1 MNILAKY
8 INIKLSHD
16 GRSIESVRE
25 SATKIKISELS
36 NKYKREMELTS
47 YSVLSDYGYGQFA
60 LSFNNDVEPSKIF
73 ISKESE
79 VNEQKDSI
87 MHSIVDRDNGKKWWI
102 ESKEISKQY
111 NKYYFFKSVSIKSLA
126 GVFYLHFQI
135 SSIWYSIRVSITD
148 NKTLSTEGVTNLV
161 NTFKN
166 DFYKLIIDKNSIGK
180 IDFLHSELVNKSIQL
195 EDLEKILISL
205 DNIIKKPYKTLIHTV
220 NKQRSGIGQPT
231 QRTFIEYSQNSEA
244 RNYSSRAISETIK
257 NEVNGY
263 LLYILQ
269 QIIDFLKDFQSK
281 ILVNNK
287 SEYYENLKSL
297 DEQFEIIN
305 NSNNFDFKNSSVYL
319 DNQRAI
325 VIKKIE
331 SWVNKKVNSRE
342 SNYELYENFELKF
355 ILGEKHA
362 KRYGFYITLIEDSKL
377 ISKFLYF
384 NEGMASILSTLYNS
398 TIIIKASVQIKDMD
412 TYKGKIPG
420 YRIIDLNS
428 ISIEKLYTFQS
439 SFKKNYS
446 KENLEIDNN
455 IKESIKKNSDN
466 VYSLITETDTYYS
479 SLGLI
484 IDSLI
489 LRVDSLARLGV
500 QPKRI
505 RPSSVIYHQ
514 NIDYSYCLDIYHKL
528 KVQEYKDNLKII
540 SQFMRSILPSDL
552 PNVYER
558 WCLLKII
565 YILINDFKFIP
576 INPYWEQEVI
586 NSIVS
591 FDNSDTN
598 KLSKAFSL
606 EFKHLNNAN
615 DSDGIY
621 LSLFY
626 EAKIYNGKRP
636 DYRISYSKG
645 LKPDTDLIM
654 DAKFHDP
661 VDLSGIV
668 KELAQN
674 DKTLNEKDYREIGS
688 KKDNW
693 VYILCPSIPVISNPT
708 SCSVWSKYAYYGGNF
723 QFEWDDKLPVHKYG
737 GILLTTNPTKTSS
750 EHNLKRL
757 IAMYLQMQG
766 FKDCILCGSKVTYE
780 EQKTES
786 QSTKYSCT
794 CSNEKCRHFFIRT
807 HCQNCKTQLFK
818 HGSYWTYHTLS
829 PMDPNNAYNLACPK
843 CGHFLPP
850 KE

>member
-8 INIKLSHD
+8 INIRLSPD

-36 NKYKREMELTS
+36 SKYEREMELAS
-47 YSVLSDYGYGQFA
+47 YSMLSDYSYGQFA
-60 LSFNNDVEPSKIF
+60 LNFDDIEPSEIF

-79 VNEQKDSI
+79 VNEQNDSI
-87 MHSIVDRDNGKKWWI
+87 MHSIIDKESGKKWWI
-102 ESKEISKQY
+102 ESGEISKQY
-111 NKYYFFKSVSIKSLA
+111 NKYFFFKSISIKSLV

-135 SSIWYSIRVSITD
+135 SDLWYSIKVSITD
-148 NKTLSTEGVTNLV
+148 NKTLTTEGVTHLINA
-161 NTFKN
+161 FKN
-166 DFYKLIIDKNSIGK
+166 DFYKLIIDENSIGK
-180 IDFLHSELVNKSIQL
+180 IDFLHSKLANNCIELD
-195 EDLEKILISL
+195 DLEKLLYSL
-205 DNIIKKPYKTLIHTV
+205 DRIIKKPYKTLTHTIS
-220 NKQRSGIGQPT
+220 KQRSGSGQPT
-231 QRTFIEYSQNSEA
+231 QRTFIEYSQKPEA
-244 RNYSSRAISETIK
+244 RNYSSRTISETVN

-263 LLYILQ
+263 LLSILQ

-287 SEYYENLKSL
+287 SKYYRNLKSL

-305 NSNNFDFKNSSVYL
+305 NPNNFENSSVYL

-331 SWVNKKVNSRE
+331 SWVNKTVNYRE
-342 SNYELYENFELKF
+342 PNYELYENIELKF

-362 KRYGFYITLIEDSKL
+362 KRHGFYITLIKDSKYF
-377 ISKFLYF
+377 SKFLYF
-384 NEGMASILSTLYNS
+384 DESMASILNTLYKS
-398 TIIIKASVQIKDMD
+398 TIIIKASVQIKDMY
-412 TYKGKIPG
+412 TFKGTIPG
-420 YRIIDLNS
+420 YRIINLNS
-428 ISIEKLYTFQS
+428 INIEKLYTFHS
-439 SFKKNYS
+439 SSKKNYS

-455 IKESIKKNSDN
+455 IKKSIKSKSDN
-466 VYSLITETDTYYS
+466 AHLLITETNEYYS
-479 SLGLI
+479 SLSLI

-489 LRVDSLARLGV
+489 FRGNSLARLGV
-500 QPKRI
+500 QPKHV

-514 NIDYSYCLDIYHKL
+514 NMDYSYCLDIYNKL
-528 KVQEYKDNLKII
+528 KVQDYQDNLKII
-540 SQFMRSILPSDL
+540 SQFMQSILPSDL

-565 YILINDFKFIP
+565 DILINDFKFIP
-576 INPYWEQEVI
+576 VNPYWEKEVI

-591 FDNSDTN
+591 FDSSDTN

-606 EFKHLNNAN
+606 EFKHFNNAN
-615 DSDGIY
+615 DSDEIS

-645 LKPDTDLIM
+645 LKPNTDLIM

-661 VDLSGIV
+661 VDLSSIV

-674 DKTLNEKDYREIGS
+674 DKSLKEKDYREIGF

-750 EHNLKRL
+750 ENNLKRL
-757 IAMYLQMQG
+757 VAMYLQMQG
-766 FKDCILCGSKVTYE
+766 FKDCILCGSEVTYV

-786 QSTKYSCT
+786 QLTKHSCT
-794 CSNEKCRHFFIRT
+794 CSNKKCRHFFIKT

-850 KE
+850 KEYN